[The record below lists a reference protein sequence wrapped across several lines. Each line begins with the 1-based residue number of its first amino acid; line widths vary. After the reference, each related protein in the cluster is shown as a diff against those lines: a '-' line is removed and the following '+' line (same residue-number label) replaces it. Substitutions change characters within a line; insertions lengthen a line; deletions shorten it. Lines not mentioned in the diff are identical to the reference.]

1 MLTKIDDR
9 IKMMKASAMSQS
21 FTRRF
26 QVRDISA
33 QYGGPTFDLVFH
45 DAESSVVRYSEAVW
59 DSEAQARVEAERLEA
74 SHVCPVHWEVS

>member
-1 MLTKIDDR
+1 
-9 IKMMKASAMSQS
+9 MMKASAIPQS
-21 FTRRF
+21 SCRRF

-59 DSEAQARVEAERLEA
+59 DSKAQAQVEAERLEA
-74 SHVCPVHWEVS
+74 SRACPVHWDVF